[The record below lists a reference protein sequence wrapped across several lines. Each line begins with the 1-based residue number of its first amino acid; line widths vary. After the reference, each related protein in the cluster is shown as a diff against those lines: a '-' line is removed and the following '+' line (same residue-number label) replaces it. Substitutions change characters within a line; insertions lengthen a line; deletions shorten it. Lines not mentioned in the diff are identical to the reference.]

1 MSGAGM
7 KKDGAMG
14 GFARLGAAAVLALAL
29 GGCLG
34 GLGGGKSSIAEAL
47 RLALTGDWLLRG
59 LTRKQDRAA
68 LLSDGAEAGSIVV
81 EAADGFRAAVNIKT
95 GKVERTPGPVA
106 YLEQC
111 CDPRL
116 IVDQP
121 TADLREMLI
130 YLLQI
135 DTGRIGMQ
143 AELIARGHDPDRV
156 GAWVCGQDCATAA
169 SEARGAWKAATGE
182 VYGMVKAAAWTAPKP
197 GFDPDELARVDAE
210 HTKQSARLAALRA
223 FLKFAAR
230 RDVTALHDIERAL
243 AVPMKRFERPML
255 GFLTRIEMLAVL
267 GQPGE
272 TWSSQRDH
280 LLLAM
285 LYNTGARV
293 SEMIGV
299 RVVDV
304 ILDGGACVH
313 LHGKG
318 RKLRSIPLWKST
330 VLEIRAWLRLNP
342 VMRGEAALL
351 PNRDGQAMCRSNVT
365 QRLSLAV
372 TRAKAEQPSLANK
385 RVSPHTLR
393 HTSAMH
399 LLQSGVPFNVIALW
413 LGHESTTT
421 THRYVEADL
430 AMKERALAR
439 LEEPDTKM
447 GRYKAPDSL
456 LRFLQTL

>member
-1 MSGAGM
+1 MNKPQAQATPSFPALVQQFFTEYLVAQRAVSPRTVACYRDALSLFLDFASRQLGKAPT
-7 KKDGAMG
+7 AMQ
-14 GFARLGAAAVLALAL
+14 LADMRPELILAFL
-29 GGCLG
+29 DHLEQGR
-34 GLGGGKSSIAEAL
+34 KNAIRSRNL
-47 RLALTGDWLLRG
+47 RLT
-59 LTRKQDRAA
+59 
-68 LLSDGAEAGSIVV
+68 
-81 EAADGFRAAVNIKT
+81 
-95 GKVERTPGPVA
+95 
-106 YLEQC
+106 
-111 CDPRL
+111 
-116 IVDQP
+116 
-121 TADLREMLI
+121 
-130 YLLQI
+130 
-135 DTGRIGMQ
+135 
-143 AELIARGHDPDRV
+143 
-156 GAWVCGQDCATAA
+156 
-169 SEARGAWKAATGE
+169 
-182 VYGMVKAAAWTAPKP
+182 
-197 GFDPDELARVDAE
+197 
-210 HTKQSARLAALRA
+210 ALRA

-230 RDVTALHDIERAL
+230 RDVTSLHDIERAL

-255 GFLTRIEMLAVL
+255 GFLTRAEMLAVL

-272 TWSSQRDH
+272 NWSSQRDH

-330 VLEIRAWLRLNP
+330 VVEIRAWLRLNP
-342 VMRGEAALL
+342 VLRGEAALL
-351 PNRDGQAMCRSNVT
+351 PNRDGQAMSRSNVT

-372 TRAKAEQPSLANK
+372 TRAAAEQPSLATK

-430 AMKERALAR
+430 AMKEKALAR
-439 LEEPDTKM
+439 LEAPDTKM
-447 GRYKAPDSL
+447 ARYKAPDSL

>member
-1 MSGAGM
+1 MNKPLTAPPSFPALVQQFFTEYLVAQRAVSPRTVACYR
-7 KKDGAMG
+7 DALSLFL
-14 GFARLGAAAVLALAL
+14 GFASHKLGKAPTAMQLADMRPELILAFL
-29 GGCLG
+29 DHLEQGR
-34 GLGGGKSSIAEAL
+34 KNTVRSRNL
-47 RLALTGDWLLRG
+47 RLT
-59 LTRKQDRAA
+59 
-68 LLSDGAEAGSIVV
+68 
-81 EAADGFRAAVNIKT
+81 
-95 GKVERTPGPVA
+95 
-106 YLEQC
+106 
-111 CDPRL
+111 
-116 IVDQP
+116 
-121 TADLREMLI
+121 
-130 YLLQI
+130 
-135 DTGRIGMQ
+135 
-143 AELIARGHDPDRV
+143 
-156 GAWVCGQDCATAA
+156 
-169 SEARGAWKAATGE
+169 
-182 VYGMVKAAAWTAPKP
+182 
-197 GFDPDELARVDAE
+197 
-210 HTKQSARLAALRA
+210 ALRA
-223 FLKFAAR
+223 FLKFAGR
-230 RDVTALHDIERAL
+230 RDITALHDIERAL

-255 GFLTRIEMLAVL
+255 GFLTRPEMLAVL
-267 GQPGE
+267 GNPGE
-272 TWSSQRDH
+272 DWSSQRDH

-330 VLEIRAWLRLNP
+330 VVEIRAWLRLNP
-342 VMRGEAALL
+342 ALRGEAALL
-351 PNRDGQAMCRSNVT
+351 PNRNGQAMCRSNVT

-372 TRAKAEQPSLANK
+372 ARATAVQPSLASK

-430 AMKERALAR
+430 AMKEKALAR
-439 LEEPDTKM
+439 LEAPDTKM

>member
-1 MSGAGM
+1 MNRPPTPAPPSFPALVQQFFTEYLVAQRAVSPRTVASYR
-7 KKDGAMG
+7 DALSLFL
-14 GFARLGAAAVLALAL
+14 GFASHKLGKAPTAMQLADIRPELILAFLDHLEQGRKNAVR
-29 GGCLG
+29 
-34 GLGGGKSSIAEAL
+34 SRNL
-47 RLALTGDWLLRG
+47 RLT
-59 LTRKQDRAA
+59 
-68 LLSDGAEAGSIVV
+68 
-81 EAADGFRAAVNIKT
+81 
-95 GKVERTPGPVA
+95 
-106 YLEQC
+106 
-111 CDPRL
+111 
-116 IVDQP
+116 
-121 TADLREMLI
+121 
-130 YLLQI
+130 
-135 DTGRIGMQ
+135 
-143 AELIARGHDPDRV
+143 
-156 GAWVCGQDCATAA
+156 
-169 SEARGAWKAATGE
+169 
-182 VYGMVKAAAWTAPKP
+182 
-197 GFDPDELARVDAE
+197 
-210 HTKQSARLAALRA
+210 ALRA
-223 FLKFAAR
+223 FLKFAGR
-230 RDVTALHDIERAL
+230 RDVTSLHDIERAL

-255 GFLTRIEMLAVL
+255 GFLTRPEMLAVL

-272 TWSSQRDH
+272 NWSSQRDH

-293 SEMIGV
+293 SEIIGV

-330 VLEIRAWLRLNP
+330 VLEIRAWLRLNS
-342 VMRGEAALL
+342 VLRGEAPLL

-372 TRAKAEQPSLANK
+372 ARAAAEQPSLATK

-430 AMKERALAR
+430 AMKEKALAR
-439 LEEPDTKM
+439 LEAPDTKM